1 MWSQCEVRV
10 QIGTPRFKETGIG
23 TQDRDP
29 GPGPRTGTQDQDRTE
44 GRIVVAASMLEWV
57 ECIMVLTTP
66 IFTLFTSLFPFWQQK
81 RNMKL
86 NFCVFAIATFSTSI
100 KCISAEDV
108 SHLVSCEEESRS
120 GQKAST
126 MMTCY
131 CDGEAGCIFLIFT
144 LVNLLRNLSQLLSPV
159 HDLEMR
165 TCSNLQLLQAI

>member
-29 GPGPRTGTQDQDRTE
+29 GPGPRTRT
-44 GRIVVAASMLEWV
+44 GRKEESSWLQAMLEWV

-159 HDLEMR
+159 HDWKYKHA
-165 TCSNLQLLQAI
+165 AIYNFC

>member
-29 GPGPRTGTQDQDRTE
+29 GPGPRTRT
-44 GRIVVAASMLEWV
+44 GRKEESSWLQAMLEWV
-57 ECIMVLTTP
+57 ECIMVLTTTP